1 MSKIVLKMA
10 EALRLIGGRKVAFTK
25 KFTSMHTRSRQTF
38 IAGFVAILCS
48 ISGYGQAQP
57 QPAQPPE
64 YSKSQLETEQRI
76 MRADL
81 TDTNYHIDRTI
92 KSVAADLPESAKVSL
107 LRATAKISELAD
119 LMKNHSER
127 IERLSFSLFYVRENI
142 RQDLRKNFAKIRED
156 FGSAEDSMYAV
167 RKDMLKKGI
176 FGEALKQQIAVL
188 DALPKMLEDL
198 DKKDPATAQ
207 KVRDLRDQI
216 NAALAAGD
224 SAKASDLLKQLSDTL
239 KGAGYSDA
247 ISNAVQKI
255 NDSGGVGSTG
265 SATGNGGAAAGS
277 QALQGGG
284 SLASG
289 ADGLVLTGSDGQT
302 AKIPGATALDGGK
315 ARLKSGEVVD
325 LNGSKVLPNG
335 DILLA
340 DGRTIKNGNLFA
352 QNPDLNAKL
361 LDSDQNEIADE
372 YVWKDGKGQGVD
384 KKYVGGKGAR
394 LVQEVKVTVVAAPT
408 DSPNTY
414 SVTKTPGE
422 ARSWSFAVAPVSG
435 SEKKSSGSLTIT
447 LAVTDKNGGTGF
459 TISKWE
465 ITGPSGSPS
474 LDQTSGAEVH
484 ATFTASAT
492 YTVQVSGTT
501 DWGSPFVIKSSLP
514 VGVE

>member
-1 MSKIVLKMA
+1 
-10 EALRLIGGRKVAFTK
+10 
-25 KFTSMHTRSRQTF
+25 
-38 IAGFVAILCS
+38 
-48 ISGYGQAQP
+48 
-57 QPAQPPE
+57 
-64 YSKSQLETEQRI
+64 
-76 MRADL
+76 
-81 TDTNYHIDRTI
+81 
-92 KSVAADLPESAKVSL
+92 
-107 LRATAKISELAD
+107 
-119 LMKNHSER
+119 
-127 IERLSFSLFYVRENI
+127 
-142 RQDLRKNFAKIRED
+142 
-156 FGSAEDSMYAV
+156 
-167 RKDMLKKGI
+167 
-176 FGEALKQQIAVL
+176 
-188 DALPKMLEDL
+188 
-198 DKKDPATAQ
+198 
-207 KVRDLRDQI
+207 
-216 NAALAAGD
+216 
-224 SAKASDLLKQLSDTL
+224 
-239 KGAGYSDA
+239 
-247 ISNAVQKI
+247 
-255 NDSGGVGSTG
+255 
-265 SATGNGGAAAGS
+265 
-277 QALQGGG
+277 
-284 SLASG
+284 LASG

-474 LDQTSGAEVH
+474 LDQTSGSEVH